1 MNEKSILLAIALATA
16 PFAIHVSRKPLI
28 RLARRG
34 AAWFLQRTGPTPE
47 AGTVPPGLVVGSV
60 WKARPQCEG
69 LRSPVRI
76 LTTLKPRNLEP
87 MVVFQDMEPGSAV
100 LGLTPV
106 GTFQQCFEFEAIAAF
121 DEVLS

>member
-1 MNEKSILLAIALATA
+1 MGNDT
-16 PFAIHVSRKPLI
+16 RK
-28 RLARRG
+28 
-34 AAWFLQRTGPTPE
+34 
-47 AGTVPPGLVVGSV
+47 
-60 WKARPQCEG
+60 
-69 LRSPVRI
+69 RI
-76 LTTLKPRNLEP
+76 SSLHRNLEP